1 MNPSFIYFKE
11 LEIDQDETFTADFLK
26 KKKKENVVFN
36 KENEYG
42 ITNLNINSILPD
54 SKILKIENEKEQKKK
69 SVKN

>member
-1 MNPSFIYFKE
+1 MKLLQLIFW
-11 LEIDQDETFTADFLK
+11 K

-54 SKILKIENEKEQKKK
+54 SKILKIENEKEQKK
-69 SVKN
+69 SIKN